1 MREILPY
8 ILGVVTLTL
17 LYFMANKHKKS
28 NKLIHI
34 IRYIEPIW
42 LGKDGKAS
50 GRRVLALM
58 FSLDLIY
65 NFHSVINKGS
75 SLSEATMLLGIEAG
89 LIAGLLSLTTFS
101 PITPKSETIIQYKET
116 VVEQESNQEK

>member
-17 LYFMANKHKKS
+17 LYFMANKNKKS

-101 PITPKSETIIQYKET
+101 PVTPKSETI
-116 VVEQESNQEK
+116 V